1 MTGLTAGIC
10 LCNSACAGRGHA
22 HKLERAFTEAPI
34 ASRRLSRQTKGKA
47 EAQKGRAAVRL
58 TKLRLPGGAPAD
70 GAGRQ
75 SRSRPLAGGRPKL
88 AARRPEGRQTWL
100 EATDLKCRWPEDQ
113 AGSRPRDL
121 AVRPTRRRPH
131 ESQPPRPGR
140 PPLPDQGRWSN
151 EAKRARLW
159 VLAGVCPRAE

>member
-1 MTGLTAGIC
+1 MYFHRSRQRDSKAVESFGGSHRSMSELIGVSMAGLTAGVY

-34 ASRRLSRQTKGKA
+34 ASRRLSRQTKARA
-47 EAQKGRAAVRL
+47 EGQKGRAAVRL
-58 TKLRLPGGAPAD
+58 TTLRLPGGAPAD

-113 AGSRPRDL
+113 AGSRHLGNKVPKVWRSS
-121 AVRPTRRRPH
+121 ASICSV
-131 ESQPPRPGR
+131 
-140 PPLPDQGRWSN
+140 
-151 EAKRARLW
+151 
-159 VLAGVCPRAE
+159 